1 MRCDAGVEERGG
13 GAGSVRT
20 APWSQSAKELS
31 SRRRRSCNLAL
42 VMCVDE
48 AALQHSRKATARARM
63 SPDRQS
69 PGTAETNSKRNN
81 DVAAQFTDRLIR
93 NKKFTCGCPGRASF
107 LLRCNIAD

>member
-48 AALQHSRKATARARM
+48 AAQQHSRKATARARM
-63 SPDRQS
+63 SPRD

-81 DVAAQFTDRLIR
+81 DVAAQFI
-93 NKKFTCGCPGRASF
+93 CGCPGRASF